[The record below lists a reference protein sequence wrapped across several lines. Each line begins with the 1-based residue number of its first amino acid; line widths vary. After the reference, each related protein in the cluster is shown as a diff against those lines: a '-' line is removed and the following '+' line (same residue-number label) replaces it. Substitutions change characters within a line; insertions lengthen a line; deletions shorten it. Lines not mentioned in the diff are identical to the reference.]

1 MLNFIFVN
9 HMVHMSII
17 LTKIIILLCNLINI
31 ILTTLLTS
39 CWHIADTYITPS
51 ATENN
56 ARVII
61 LQNLIFSLFDINLT
75 ITDYVGQYPLLIQN

>member
-31 ILTTLLTS
+31 ILTPVNTMLTPYLH
-39 CWHIADTYITPS
+39 WNY
-51 ATENN
+51 E
-56 ARVII
+56 
-61 LQNLIFSLFDINLT
+61 QFSLIIKKLYTKDQSKIVFF
-75 ITDYVGQYPLLIQN
+75 LI